1 MCHARPR
8 GATRLEAG
16 STGPSASQG
25 DIEPARRQMPVMVR
39 VFDRA
44 SGPGPAILAGSRTRR
59 SRRIS
64 MTQYQSRGNKAPPRT
79 KQPPMLPKL
88 GTALNWV
95 PPKESSITKTQQKK
109 RTTSAQ

>member
-1 MCHARPR
+1 
-8 GATRLEAG
+8 
-16 STGPSASQG
+16 
-25 DIEPARRQMPVMVR
+25 MPVMVR

-109 RTTSAQ
+109 RTTPAQ